1 MSNGNIFWNA
11 TERRLRA
18 LWRLLI
24 QGIAWFALMF
34 IGQGVIGAIW
44 GILAVATGSVSL
56 EELSDPA
63 AATEFIM
70 GQPGLVIGLQVV
82 SLVAIVASV
91 WLAGRFLDKRRFAE
105 FGLRIDRRWWEDF
118 GFGLAL
124 GAVLMALI
132 FAVELAAGWV
142 TVTGTFVT
150 SNPETPFIVAI
161 LSPVIIF
168 LIVGFQEELLSRG
181 YQLTNLAEGL
191 RGSLGTGGAIIVATL
206 IQAAF
211 FGLLHALNPNASLIS
226 TFNLALAG
234 IFLAVGYILTGR
246 LAIPIGLH
254 ITWNFFQGN
263 VFGFPVSGTGFR
275 SATFIGIEQGGPN
288 LWTGGAFGPEAGLIG
303 IGAMLLGTLLT
314 WLWVRWH
321 DGDAGLE
328 ETIAEPP
335 ERIQQEMAERAAV
348 D

>member
-24 QGIAWFALMF
+24 QGIAWSALMF

-82 SLVAIVASV
+82 SLVAMVASGC
-91 WLAGRFLDKRRFAE
+91 LAGRFLDKRRFAE

-150 SNPETPFIVAI
+150 SNPETPFVVAI
-161 LSPVIIF
+161 LAP
-168 LIVGFQEELLSRG
+168 LL
-181 YQLTNLAEGL
+181 
-191 RGSLGTGGAIIVATL
+191 
-206 IQAAF
+206 
-211 FGLLHALNPNASLIS
+211 
-226 TFNLALAG
+226 
-234 IFLAVGYILTGR
+234 
-246 LAIPIGLH
+246 
-254 ITWNFFQGN
+254 
-263 VFGFPVSGTGFR
+263 
-275 SATFIGIEQGGPN
+275 
-288 LWTGGAFGPEAGLIG
+288 
-303 IGAMLLGTLLT
+303 TLLAAGG
-314 WLWVRWH
+314 
-321 DGDAGLE
+321 GD
-328 ETIAEPP
+328 
-335 ERIQQEMAERAAV
+335 

>member
-1 MSNGNIFWNA
+1 
-11 TERRLRA
+11 
-18 LWRLLI
+18 
-24 QGIAWFALMF
+24 
-34 IGQGVIGAIW
+34 
-44 GILAVATGSVSL
+44 
-56 EELSDPA
+56 
-63 AATEFIM
+63 
-70 GQPGLVIGLQVV
+70 
-82 SLVAIVASV
+82 
-91 WLAGRFLDKRRFAE
+91 
-105 FGLRIDRRWWEDF
+105 WEDF

-132 FAVELAAGWV
+132 FVVELAAGWV

-191 RGSLGTGGAIIVATL
+191 RCSLGTGGAIIVATL

-234 IFLAVGYILTGR
+234 IFPAVGYILTGR
-246 LAIPIGLH
+246 HAIPIGLR
-254 ITWNFFQGN
+254 IPWNRFQGN
-263 VFGFPVSGTGFR
+263 VLRLHGRRTGFPVSGTGFR
-275 SATFIGIEQGGPN
+275 SATFIGIEQGGPD

-335 ERIQQEMAERAAV
+335 ERVQQEMAERAAV